1 MSIQNLEQEI
11 LLALEDAKAKDVINL
26 DVRELTSVT
35 DIMVIC
41 SGTSGR
47 HIKTI
52 ANYVID
58 RAKKNGVP
66 PLGVEGEK
74 FNEWVLIDLGDIV
87 VHIMMP
93 EAREFYSL
101 EKLWANTE
109 AARSQDQSE

>member
-1 MSIQNLEQEI
+1 MNAQDLEKEI
-11 LLALEDAKAKDVINL
+11 LLALEDAKAKDIINL
-26 DVRELTSVT
+26 DVRELTDVT
-35 DIMVIC
+35 DIMIIC
-41 SGTSGR
+41 NGTSRR

-52 ANYVID
+52 ADYVIE
-58 RAKKNGVP
+58 RTKKNRVP

-109 AARSQDQSE
+109 AVRNQEQ

>member
-1 MSIQNLEQEI
+1 MNIQDLEKEI
-11 LLALEDAKAKDVINL
+11 LLALEDAKAKDVINI
-26 DVRELTSVT
+26 DVRELTSIT

-41 SGTSGR
+41 NGTSRR

-52 ANYVID
+52 ADHVIE
-58 RAKKNGVP
+58 RSKQSGVK

-109 AARSQDQSE
+109 AFRNQSE